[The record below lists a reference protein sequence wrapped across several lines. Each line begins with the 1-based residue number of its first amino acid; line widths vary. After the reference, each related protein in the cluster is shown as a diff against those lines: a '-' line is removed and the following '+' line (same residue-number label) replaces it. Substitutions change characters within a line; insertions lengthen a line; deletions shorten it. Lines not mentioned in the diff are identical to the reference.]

1 MSSFGYFYSMTRQ
14 HYITFLY
21 ALFIVVLTAGH
32 SYSKTNKKNISSD
45 STVRIIR
52 ATPHFGLVIP
62 HHEDMI
68 YFVNDF
74 SYGLDINFGQTQY
87 KQEWYQYLNYPE
99 VGFGLFYNT
108 FGNSQIYGEGLA
120 AYSYIQSSLF
130 RSNKISINTKVGA
143 GLGYV
148 NRPFNIESNPYNH
161 VFGSHLNVF
170 INFGMLAQYKISSR
184 WSTSLHIAMNHFS
197 NGALRKPNHGVNTLT
212 CGLGVEYLL
221 NDIDEPLSSGRVRA
235 PRSNARDLLFFAS
248 YGRSQRSP
256 YKPEFYPAFS
266 FNINHLWW
274 ISKKTA
280 WGVGVDGIYY
290 GAAPFEY
297 VIIEEQYSTEQY
309 GFTAADKMYGCI
321 FGSYN
326 FRFNRTQLFAHVGV
340 YLWYKTKPSQ
350 IIYPRMGVRQELFKN
365 IYANVSI
372 KASFFKAEF
381 VEFGVGYRLNYKKNT
396 L

>member
-1 MSSFGYFYSMTRQ
+1 MTRR
-14 HYITFLY
+14 HYISLIYSFFVI
-21 ALFIVVLTAGH
+21 ALTSGH
-32 SYSKTNKKNISSD
+32 GYSKVHYQSVSSD

-52 ATPHFGLVIP
+52 ATPHFGLVVP
-62 HHEDMI
+62 HHEDMV

-74 SYGLDINFGQTQY
+74 SYGLDVNISQIKYN
-87 KQEWYQYLNYPE
+87 QEWYQYLNYPE
-99 VGFGLFYNT
+99 VGIGVFYNT

-130 RSNKISINTKVGA
+130 RNKKISINTKVGA

-184 WSTSLHIAMNHFS
+184 WSASLHLAMNHFS
-197 NGALRKPNHGVNTLT
+197 NGAIRKPNHGVNTLT
-212 CGLGVEYLL
+212 CGLGVEFLL
-221 NDIDEPLSSGRVRA
+221 NDFDESLAPGRISA

-256 YKPEFYPAFS
+256 YKPEFYPAIS
-266 FNINHLWW
+266 FNMNHLWW

-309 GFTAADKMYGCI
+309 GFSTADKMYGCI

-326 FRFNRTQLFAHVGV
+326 FRFNRTQLFAHVGL

-381 VEFGVGYRLNYKKNT
+381 VEFGLGYRLNYQKNS

>member
-1 MSSFGYFYSMTRQ
+1 MLYK
-14 HYITFLY
+14 YIPSVNQLLLLVVGVTLTFLTE
-21 ALFIVVLTAGH
+21 FCQGKTGELT
-32 SYSKTNKKNISSD
+32 STPD
-45 STVRIIR
+45 STLRIVRIM
-52 ATPHFGLVIP
+52 PHFGMVLP
-62 HHEDMI
+62 HHEDMV

-74 SYGLDINFGQTQY
+74 SYGLDLNIGLTKYN
-87 KQEWYQYLNYPE
+87 QEWYQYLNYPE

-108 FGNSQIYGEGLA
+108 FGNSQIYGEGIT
-120 AYSYIQSSLF
+120 AYSYIQSNLVRGERFSL
-130 RSNKISINTKVGA
+130 NTKVGA

-148 NRPFNIESNPYNH
+148 TRPFNIESNPYNH

-170 INFGMLAQYKISSR
+170 INMGVLAKYRISSH
-184 WSTSLHIAMNHFS
+184 WSASLNFAINHLS
-197 NGALRKPNHGVNTLT
+197 NGATKKPNHGINTLT
-212 CGLGVEYLL
+212 CGFGVEYSL
-221 NDIDEPLSSGRVRA
+221 NGLHRPYTTERVRA
-235 PRSNARDLLFFAS
+235 PHSNARDFVFVAS

-256 YKPEFYPAFS
+256 YKPENYPAVT
-266 FNINHLWW
+266 FNVNHLWW

-297 VIIEEQYSTEQY
+297 VIVEEQYATEQY
-309 GFTAADKMYGCI
+309 DFTAADKLYGGI

-326 FRFNRTQLFAHVGV
+326 FRFNRTQLYAHIGV
-340 YLWYKTKPSQ
+340 YVVYKTTPAQ
-350 IIYPRMGVRQELFKN
+350 LVYPRMGVRQALFKN

-381 VEFGVGYRLNYKKNT
+381 IEFGLGYRLNYKKNT